1 MSFFYRK
8 FHHFKEEYK
17 NLFLQPKIFCQTVR
31 CLAKYAMISSNATYE
46 GELLFMKRTEARQKA
61 LQALFQLDSTELTI
75 EEAIGHVLEEEQK
88 SNAFLEKLV
97 RGTTENLEAID
108 AALEQKLEKWT
119 ISRLPKIERPVL
131 RLAVYELMYE
141 ADTPNKVVMNEA
153 IELCKTYGDD
163 KSSKFVNGVLSKF
176 TEQ

>member
-1 MSFFYRK
+1 
-8 FHHFKEEYK
+8 
-17 NLFLQPKIFCQTVR
+17 
-31 CLAKYAMISSNATYE
+31 
-46 GELLFMKRTEARQKA
+46 MKRSEARQKA
-61 LQALFQLDSTELTI
+61 LQALFQLDSTELTV

-97 RGTTENLEAID
+97 RGTTEQQTEID

-119 ISRLPKIERPVL
+119 LSRLPKIERTVL
-131 RLAVYELMYE
+131 RLAVYELMFE
-141 ADTPNKVVMNEA
+141 PDTPNKVVLNEA
-153 IELCKTYGDD
+153 IELCKTFGDE